1 MARRQKQS
9 ISMFLVS
16 ALGLMA
22 GIKAFLWVLETQYF
36 KLKVDVPYLNAAIG
50 VAIALLVIRVTW
62 VLWRARAKKKALQGE
77 VAATSEVSSPEADTY
92 RCAQCGKGVSE
103 KVRNYCLGRPE
114 RFHNQVYCYEHQR

>member
-36 KLKVDVPYLNAAIG
+36 KLKVDVPYLN
-50 VAIALLVIRVTW
+50 VAIVTAIVLLAVRITW
-62 VLWRARAKKKALQGE
+62 VLWRAKAKKKVLQE
-77 VAATSEVSSPEADTY
+77 EAATIEEITTSQADTY
-92 RCAQCGKGVSE
+92 HCARCGKGVSE

-114 RFHNQVYCYEHQR
+114 QFQNRVYCYEHQR